1 MYKHKYQIEQ
11 IHKYSSSLTWR
22 NNGEE
27 ESTLCWSPPT
37 TKTTTSLKSQLYWFL
52 VFYTACTGPQVLK
65 HQENIYHCNLQ
76 DCRSKAKTDLAKGV
90 SGCQVCY
97 LHFTDWMFGIFDREV
112 QILHAY
118 MLTNIHGKYSWI
130 FSDTAEAVCDT
141 TPPPL
146 LINLPTNP
154 RCRNLQIPNLE
165 ILTMEMH
172 KCSLWKIF
180 TKADS
185 RKLAQKLSF
194 PASLVSFSFLQ
205 QSNAKIGLNFHEAL

>member
-1 MYKHKYQIEQ
+1 MFLVNKCSWIFMLLVY
-11 IHKYSSSLTWR
+11 KYSW
-22 NNGEE
+22 
-27 ESTLCWSPPT
+27 
-37 TKTTTSLKSQLYWFL
+37 
-52 VFYTACTGPQVLK
+52 
-65 HQENIYHCNLQ
+65 
-76 DCRSKAKTDLAKGV
+76 
-90 SGCQVCY
+90 
-97 LHFTDWMFGIFDREV
+97 
-112 QILHAY
+112 QIL
-118 MLTNIHGKYSWI
+118 NSWI

>member
-1 MYKHKYQIEQ
+1 MFQAVKSVTYILLIECSEYLIEKFKY
-11 IHKYSSSLTWR
+11 
-22 NNGEE
+22 
-27 ESTLCWSPPT
+27 
-37 TKTTTSLKSQLYWFL
+37 
-52 VFYTACTGPQVLK
+52 
-65 HQENIYHCNLQ
+65 
-76 DCRSKAKTDLAKGV
+76 
-90 SGCQVCY
+90 
-97 LHFTDWMFGIFDREV
+97 
-112 QILHAY
+112 Y
-118 MLTNIHGKYSWI
+118 MVTCKTNIHGKYSWI

-205 QSNAKIGLNFHEAL
+205 QSNAKIGLNFHETL